1 MNKFFS
7 FEIISRAVSIYFHV
21 SFKGSDIVGVFNRLV
36 NAVTGIETFI
46 EQDNGNKFMLDERLG
61 YIHSC
66 PTNLGTGM
74 RASVHIKLPGWAK
87 EGIDEIRNRCTE
99 LSLQCREISD
109 EEGDSE
115 EIAYDITNKNRL
127 GYSEVEIIQCVIDGI
142 NTLYKEDLELQEK
155 HE

>member
-1 MNKFFS
+1 M
-7 FEIISRAVSIYFHV
+7 I
-21 SFKGSDIVGVFNRLV
+21 GSDIVGVFNRLV
-36 NAVTGIETFI
+36 KAVTGIESFI

-74 RASVHIKLPGWAK
+74 RASVHIKLPGWTK
-87 EGIDEIRNRCTE
+87 EGIDELRNRCTE

-127 GYSEVEIIQCVIDGI
+127 GYSEVEIIQCLIDGI

-155 HE
+155 YE